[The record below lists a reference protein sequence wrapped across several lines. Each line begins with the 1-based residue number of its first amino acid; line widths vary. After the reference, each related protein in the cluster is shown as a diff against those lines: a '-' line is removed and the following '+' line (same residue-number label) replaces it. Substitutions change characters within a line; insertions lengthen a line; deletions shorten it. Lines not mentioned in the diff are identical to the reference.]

1 MYYHVYLIDI
11 VISCEICEV
20 PLYIHIFCYYCMYY
34 IHLCG
39 VTRGVIGVKPRMDL
53 TFIHSSLILNTA
65 RKKTTLIGTIFKN
78 LIFSP
83 VSVKLAHFNNRCL

>member
-1 MYYHVYLIDI
+1 MYFHLYLIDI

-39 VTRGVIGVKPRMDL
+39 VTHGVIGVKPRMDL
-53 TFIHSSLILNTA
+53 TFISLILNPA
-65 RKKTTLIGTIFKN
+65 RMKTTLIGTIFKN
-78 LIFSP
+78 LTFSP
-83 VSVKLAHFNNRCL
+83 VIVKLAHFNNRCL